1 MCTWQE
7 HFYFE
12 IWSANSL
19 QLNIS
24 VFFSLT
30 HLSMFAVVVDN
41 AQRILPLRCKH
52 IPRHG
57 INGQRTR
64 KSTTTNASWCK
75 LQKNP
80 NCVFCQTPESYN
92 STGSNI
98 LLCRLL
104 SHTSSRQNVLS
115 DPGTKSNI
123 ITCKE
128 RQKTDSMGEIT
139 STKDAV
145 ARAKALYNCVLTVN
159 SHLRKLKWIAVLL
172 PKPELLMPIY
182 FFLLYFS
189 CDFWIQGFVLE
200 MIKERGYE
208 IMNREHSTRAENIIK
223 LILCNIDVNKAEIIT
238 DLFENKG
245 KCKIA
250 KSQTSQDVKFIGK
263 YQHRYRRCRTK
274 VCLFRLISIIIFNVR
289 YW

>member
-41 AQRILPLRCKH
+41 AQRISPHRCKH

-98 LLCRLL
+98 PLCRLL

-123 ITCKE
+123 ITCEE

-139 STKDAV
+139 SLRTQW
-145 ARAKALYNCVLTVN
+145 LVLRPYITACIPRTV
-159 SHLRKLKWIAVLL
+159 I
-172 PKPELLMPIY
+172 
-182 FFLLYFS
+182 
-189 CDFWIQGFVLE
+189 LE
-200 MIKERGYE
+200 
-208 IMNREHSTRAENIIK
+208 S
-223 LILCNIDVNKAEIIT
+223 
-238 DLFENKG
+238 
-245 KCKIA
+245 
-250 KSQTSQDVKFIGK
+250 
-263 YQHRYRRCRTK
+263 
-274 VCLFRLISIIIFNVR
+274 
-289 YW
+289 